1 MNNTK
6 LIDGVLCRKIDKKR
20 ISLTIP
26 QSFNEN
32 ALREWKMRNKLKLER
47 FKKGCRK

>member
-1 MNNTK
+1 MKTIK
-6 LIDGVLCRKIDKKR
+6 IDGVLCRKIDKKR

-32 ALREWKMRNKLKLER
+32 SLGEWKIRNKSKLEQ
-47 FKKGCRK
+47 FKKGGVK